1 MAAPRSTAAHASVV
15 FLKIPE
21 FAQSPVAE
29 QVRLKDRLEGA
40 VAGALAGAD
49 EAARIV
55 LEAPDGA
62 AVVVLGNP
70 PAALKIARRSSAGAS
85 VGLSH
90 GPVRVAEGGTTPIV
104 LGDGL
109 FAADAVA
116 GFATP
121 GRIAAT
127 REFRD
132 ALARVSPSEAWRLA
146 PAGVHSDARDRSYE
160 VFLADEQAATT
171 RRRRLA
177 VAVGAGIA
185 VILAAGVAARIG
197 LRGTARPA
205 AVVSAPPAV
214 VVSAPPAH
222 SGKAEGPRP
231 EESAKPSAPPAP
243 SLPAAPLALATLR
256 LDIRP
261 QGEVIVDGVV
271 KGKSP
276 PLVSLQI
283 APGKHRIEV
292 RRAGSSTL
300 VLQVDAGPGEHL
312 SIKHAFAP
320 PPPKSAWRRFFDQ
333 FK

>member
-1 MAAPRSTAAHASVV
+1 M
-15 FLKIPE
+15 
-21 FAQSPVAE
+21 
-29 QVRLKDRLEGA
+29 
-40 VAGALAGAD
+40 
-49 EAARIV
+49 
-55 LEAPDGA
+55 
-62 AVVVLGNP
+62 
-70 PAALKIARRSSAGAS
+70 
-85 VGLSH
+85 GL
-90 GPVRVAEGGTTPIV
+90 
-104 LGDGL
+104 LL
-109 FAADAVA
+109 
-116 GFATP
+116 
-121 GRIAAT
+121 
-127 REFRD
+127 
-132 ALARVSPSEAWRLA
+132 
-146 PAGVHSDARDRSYE
+146 
-160 VFLADEQAATT
+160 
-171 RRRRLA
+171 
-177 VAVGAGIA
+177 AVGAGIA

-197 LRGTARPA
+197 LHGTARPA

-214 VVSAPPAH
+214 
-222 SGKAEGPRP
+222 SGRAEGPKP

-243 SLPAAPLALATLR
+243 AGPAAPLALATLR